1 MTAPEHSPLPP
12 TPDEDGSDEISLA
25 ELAAIVLDARWL
37 VAGVAGGIFFL
48 GLLYAL
54 FAAPVYTPSALL
66 QVNQKA
72 GGLSG
77 LETLSSMLE
86 GTALPV
92 AAEIQLAQSASVLRA
107 AVEAQHADVVV
118 RPRRFP
124 FIGGL
129 VSRRYRGSGPA
140 PAWAGLSSF
149 SWGNDHLT
157 VARFDVPPGDYDED
171 FRLTVIGPDRYRL
184 DGPAARV
191 SLTGQVG
198 AVVRADSLPA
208 GDSLVIS
215 VSAIEAR
222 PGVVFTLRREDR
234 QEAVARV
241 AAGLRVEEQG
251 AQSGILR
258 MTLAGPDPRAATGL
272 LAAIVS
278 ADVDLNRSLRSQ
290 QAAAQI
296 NFLQD
301 QLPLMQ
307 LRVDSAR
314 RRLGEYQSQHKV
326 LNLSDES
333 KALLDRLSA
342 IDQSITTAALQRAQ
356 LQQQFGAA
364 SPALR
369 AAQAQQDTLQ
379 QQRAQLE
386 AQVARLPA
394 AAQSVLQLQENLAV
408 ASNLYSGLLTSIQQ
422 LQVVKAGTV
431 GDLSVVDLPIE
442 PDRPSGP
449 PRFTILLVA
458 LVVGL
463 FGGAGTAFVRR
474 AFLQRVQDPALIES
488 RFRLP
493 VVAVLPFSV
502 EQSRRE
508 KALPDRRSREP
519 LLAEENPHDPA
530 VEAIRGLRTSLHF
543 LLSTAD
549 RPVVCVSGPV
559 SGVGKSFI
567 CANLARL
574 AADAGMRVLVLDADM
589 RRGHLHRYF
598 GVSRETGLSTL
609 LSGTGAERAAAVV
622 QPTAI
627 ANLHVVTA
635 GVYPPNPAELLLRPA
650 LGAFLERSAA
660 EFELVIIDAPPVLPV
675 TDGIIVARQSAM
687 NIVVARSGE
696 HTVRQLDA
704 TVARYRQNGIRLDG
718 FVFNCLR
725 ARAGGYGYDYGYRY
739 RYSPQASVDG

>member
-1 MTAPEHSPLPP
+1 MTAPADP
-12 TPDEDGSDEISLA
+12 TLQLAAEDAPSDEISLA
-25 ELAAIVLDARWL
+25 ELADILFDARWL
-37 VAGVAGGIFFL
+37 VAGVAGAIFLL

-92 AAEIQLAQSASVLRA
+92 AAEIQLAQSSSVLRA
-107 AVEAQHADVVV
+107 AVEAQHADVLV

-124 FIGGL
+124 LFGGL
-129 VSRRYRGSGPA
+129 VARRYRGVGPA
-140 PAWAGLSSF
+140 PARLGLSGY
-149 SWGNDHLT
+149 SWGNDHVT
-157 VARFDVPPGDYDED
+157 VSRFDIPRGLYDED
-171 FRLTVIGPDRYRL
+171 FRLTITAPDSFRL
-184 DGPAARV
+184 QDPDGNALLAGATGTVARTGGAA
-191 SLTGQVG
+191 
-198 AVVRADSLPA
+198 AADSMAIL
-208 GDSLVIS
+208 IS
-215 VSAIEAR
+215 GIAAR
-222 PGVVFTLRREDR
+222 PGVSFTLRRLDR
-234 QEAVARV
+234 QEAVSRIADR
-241 AAGLRVEEQG
+241 LRVEEQG

-258 MTLAGPDPRAATGL
+258 MTLSGGDPRTATGL
-272 LAAIVS
+272 LGAIVS

-307 LRVDSAR
+307 QRVDSAR
-314 RRLGEYQSQHKV
+314 RRLGEYQSRHKV

-333 KALLDRLSA
+333 KALLDRLSS
-342 IDQSITTAALQRAQ
+342 IDQSITTTALQRAQ
-356 LQQQFGAA
+356 LQQQFGAS

-369 AAQAQQDTLQ
+369 AVQAQQDTLQ
-379 QQRAQLE
+379 RQRALLE
-386 AQVARLPA
+386 AQVARLPG

-408 ASNLYSGLLTSIQQ
+408 ASNLYTGLLTSIQQ

-449 PRFTILLVA
+449 PRTTIVVVA
-458 LVVGL
+458 LVLGL
-463 FGGAGTAFVRR
+463 FLGALTAFVRR
-474 AFLQRVQDPALIES
+474 AFVQRVQDPGLIEA

-502 EQSRRE
+502 EQSKRE
-508 KALPDRRSREP
+508 KALPDRRREP
-519 LLAEENPHDPA
+519 LLAEEKPHDPA
-530 VEAIRGLRTSLHF
+530 VEALRGLRTSLHF
-543 LLSTAD
+543 LVPAAE
-549 RPVVCVSGPV
+549 RPVVCISGPV

-574 AADAGMRVLVLDADM
+574 AADAGTRVLVMDADM

-598 GVSRETGLSTL
+598 GVTREPGLSAL
-609 LSGTGAERAAAVV
+609 LSGTATAAGVIRETSI
-622 QPTAI
+622 P
-627 ANLHVVTA
+627 NLHVVTA

-650 LGAFLERSAA
+650 LAAFLEQAA
-660 EFELVIIDAPPVLPV
+660 RDFDLVLIDAPPVLPV
-675 TDGIIVARQSAM
+675 TDGIIVARQAAM
-687 NIVVARSGE
+687 NIIVARAGE

-704 TVARYRQNGIRLDG
+704 TVARYRQNGVLPDG

-725 ARAGGYGYDYGYRY
+725 ARLGGYGYDYRY
-739 RYSPQASVDG
+739 RYSDNADSS

>member
-1 MTAPEHSPLPP
+1 MTAPDAPTLAP
-12 TPDEDGSDEISLA
+12 TPEDGATDEISLA
-25 ELAAIVLDARWL
+25 ELADILFDARWL
-37 VAGVAGGIFFL
+37 VAAVAGAIFL
-48 GLLYAL
+48 IGLLYAL

-92 AAEIQLAQSASVLRA
+92 AAEIQLAQSTSVLRA
-107 AVEAQHADVVV
+107 AVQAQHADVLV

-124 FIGGL
+124 LFGGL
-129 VSRRYRGSGPA
+129 VARRYRGAGPA
-140 PAWAGLSSF
+140 PARLGLSGF

-157 VARFDVPPGDYDED
+157 VARFDIPRRLYDED
-171 FRLTVIGPDRYRL
+171 FRLTVTGPDAYRL
-184 DGPAARV
+184 QDPDGRT
-191 SLTGQVG
+191 LFDGRVG
-198 AVVRADSLPA
+198 AVARADSSAA
-208 GDSLVIS
+208 GDSIVVLVSGIQ
-215 VSAIEAR
+215 AR
-222 PGVVFTLRREDR
+222 PGVSFTLRRQDR

-241 AAGLRVEEQG
+241 ADRLRVEEQG

-258 MTLAGPDPRAATGL
+258 MTLSGDDPQTATGL
-272 LAAIVS
+272 LGAIVS

-296 NFLQD
+296 TFLED

-307 LRVDSAR
+307 ARVDSAR
-314 RRLGEYQSQHKV
+314 RRLGEYQSRHRV

-333 KALLDRLSA
+333 RALLDRLSN
-342 IDQSITTAALQRAQ
+342 IDQAITTAALQRAQ
-356 LQQQFGAA
+356 IQQQFGAA

-369 AAQAQQDTLQ
+369 AVQAQQDTLQ

-386 AQVARLPA
+386 VQVARLPG
-394 AAQSVLQLQENLAV
+394 AAQSVLQLQENLTV
-408 ASNLYSGLLTSIQQ
+408 ASTLYSGLLTSIQQ

-449 PRFTILLVA
+449 PRLTILIVA

-463 FGGAGTAFVRR
+463 FGGALTAFVRR
-474 AFLQRVQDPALIES
+474 AFVQRVDDPALIES

-508 KALPDRRSREP
+508 KALPDRRTKEP

-530 VEAIRGLRTSLHF
+530 VEAMRGLRTSLHF
-543 LLSTAD
+543 LVPAAD
-549 RPVVCVSGPV
+549 RPVVCISGPV

-574 AADAGMRVLVLDADM
+574 AADAGTRVLVLDADM

-598 GVSRETGLSTL
+598 GVAREPGLSAL
-609 LSGTGAERAAAVV
+609 LSGSANAAAVIRETSI
-622 QPTAI
+622 P
-627 ANLHVVTA
+627 NLHVVTA
-635 GVYPPNPAELLLRPA
+635 GAYPPNPAELLLRPT
-650 LGAFLERSAA
+650 LGALLENAA
-660 EFELVIIDAPPVLPV
+660 REFDLVLIDAPPVLPV
-675 TDGIIVARQSAM
+675 TDGIIVARQAAM
-687 NIVVARSGE
+687 NLVVARSGE

-704 TVARYRQNGIRLDG
+704 AIARYRQNGIRPDG

-725 ARAGGYGYDYGYRY
+725 ARAGYGYDYGYRHAY
-739 RYSPQASVDG
+739 ETAPK

>member
-1 MTAPEHSPLPP
+1 MTAPDSTLPP
-12 TPDEDGSDEISLA
+12 SPDDGASDEISLA
-25 ELAAIVLDARWL
+25 ELVDILLDARRL
-37 VAGVAGGIFFL
+37 VAGVAGAIFL
-48 GLLYAL
+48 IGLLYAL

-92 AAEIQLAQSASVLRA
+92 AAEIQLAQSSSVLRA
-107 AVEAQHADVVV
+107 AVEAQRADVLV

-124 FIGGL
+124 LFGGL
-129 VSRRYRGSGPA
+129 LARRYRGAGPA
-140 PAWAGLSSF
+140 PARLGLSGF
-149 SWGNDHLT
+149 SWGKDHVT
-157 VARFDVPPGDYDED
+157 ISRFDVPRRLYDED
-171 FRLTVIGPDRYRL
+171 FRLTVTGPDAYRL
-184 DGPAARV
+184 QDPDGATLFAGR
-191 SLTGQVG
+191 VG
-198 AVVRADSLPA
+198 AVARADSGMA
-208 GDSLVIS
+208 GDSIVVLVA
-215 VSAIEAR
+215 AIDAR
-222 PGVVFTLRREDR
+222 PGVSFTVRRLDR
-234 QEAVARV
+234 QEAVARI
-241 AAGLRVEEQG
+241 ADRLRVEEQG

-258 MTLAGPDPRAATGL
+258 MTLSGGDPRTATDL

-278 ADVDLNRSLRSQ
+278 ADVALNRSLRSQ

-296 NFLQD
+296 DFLQD

-307 LRVDSAR
+307 ARVDSAR
-314 RRLGEYQSQHKV
+314 RRLGEYQSKHRV

-342 IDQSITTAALQRAQ
+342 IDQAITTAALQRAQ

-386 AQVARLPA
+386 VQVARLPG

-449 PRFTILLVA
+449 PRLTILIVA
-458 LVVGL
+458 LLVGL
-463 FGGAGTAFVRR
+463 FVGALAAFVRR
-474 AFLQRVQDPALIES
+474 AFVQRVEDPALIEA

-508 KALPDRRSREP
+508 KALPDRRTKEP

-530 VEAIRGLRTSLHF
+530 VEAMRGLRTSLHF
-543 LLSTAD
+543 LVPAAE
-549 RPVVCVSGPV
+549 RPVVCISGPV

-574 AADAGMRVLVLDADM
+574 AADAGTRVLVLDADM

-598 GVSRETGLSTL
+598 GVPREPGLSAL
-609 LSGTGAERAAAVV
+609 LSGTADAASVIRETGV
-622 QPTAI
+622 P
-627 ANLHVVTA
+627 NLRVVTA
-635 GVYPPNPAELLLRPA
+635 
-650 LGAFLERSAA
+650 
-660 EFELVIIDAPPVLPV
+660 
-675 TDGIIVARQSAM
+675 
-687 NIVVARSGE
+687 
-696 HTVRQLDA
+696 
-704 TVARYRQNGIRLDG
+704 
-718 FVFNCLR
+718 
-725 ARAGGYGYDYGYRY
+725 
-739 RYSPQASVDG
+739 